1 MQRASWAVILFA
13 ARGGAK
19 PNPAIRASTGR
30 CAQKTSASS
39 ARVWV
44 QREHQWNLGAIL
56 GAVALGAGRRA
67 GWHWSESMHAHS
79 NPAGQGPLG
88 FESTKTR
95 TAQPCKKPRV
105 IRPRATGT
113 SAIIVTIEGKAR
125 AGVAARR
132 VRASGALPTGD
143 VDGSRRA
150 TTFTP
155 SSRAATT

>member
-1 MQRASWAVILFA
+1 
-13 ARGGAK
+13 
-19 PNPAIRASTGR
+19 
-30 CAQKTSASS
+30 
-39 ARVWV
+39 
-44 QREHQWNLGAIL
+44 
-56 GAVALGAGRRA
+56 
-67 GWHWSESMHAHS
+67 MHAHS
-79 NPAGQGPLG
+79 NPEEQGPLG

-143 VDGSRRA
+143 VDGDAALSAA
-150 TTFTP
+150 TTSTR

>member
-1 MQRASWAVILFA
+1 
-13 ARGGAK
+13 
-19 PNPAIRASTGR
+19 
-30 CAQKTSASS
+30 
-39 ARVWV
+39 
-44 QREHQWNLGAIL
+44 
-56 GAVALGAGRRA
+56 
-67 GWHWSESMHAHS
+67 MHAHS
-79 NPAGQGPLG
+79 NPAVQGPLG
-88 FESTKTR
+88 FEARKP
-95 TAQPCKKPRV
+95 AQPSLAKFKKPRV

-132 VRASGALPTGD
+132 VRSGGALPAGD

>member
-1 MQRASWAVILFA
+1 
-13 ARGGAK
+13 
-19 PNPAIRASTGR
+19 
-30 CAQKTSASS
+30 
-39 ARVWV
+39 
-44 QREHQWNLGAIL
+44 
-56 GAVALGAGRRA
+56 
-67 GWHWSESMHAHS
+67 MHAHS
-79 NPAGQGPLG
+79 IPEEYGRSLG
-88 FESTKTR
+88 LESTKTR
-95 TAQPCKKPRV
+95 TAQPSNKKPRV

>member
-1 MQRASWAVILFA
+1 
-13 ARGGAK
+13 
-19 PNPAIRASTGR
+19 
-30 CAQKTSASS
+30 
-39 ARVWV
+39 
-44 QREHQWNLGAIL
+44 
-56 GAVALGAGRRA
+56 
-67 GWHWSESMHAHS
+67 MHAHS
-79 NPAGQGPLG
+79 NPAEQGPLG

-95 TAQPCKKPRV
+95 TAQPSNKKPRV

-113 SAIIVTIEGKAR
+113 SAIIVTFEGKAR